1 MIVSQRDTIIEAEK
15 LRKILSGNIKKY
27 RKLLGLSQERLAEA
41 AELSVQTVNDIEGCR
56 TWVSDK
62 TIVKLAQSLHIEAYQ
77 LLFPNTE
84 AEKFFPVLTPAMI
97 LQTLQENIKKA
108 IDQKFDEIL
117 RTEMPEQ

>member
-1 MIVSQRDTIIEAEK
+1 MIAFQRDTIIEAKK

-27 RKLLGLSQERLAEA
+27 RKLLGLSQERLAEV
-41 AELSVQTVNDIEGCR
+41 AELSAQTVNDIEGCR

-62 TIVKLAQSLHIEAYQ
+62 TIVKLAQALHIEAYQ
-77 LLFPNTE
+77 LLFPNNE
-84 AEKFFPVLTPAMI
+84 AEKVFPVLTPAMI

-108 IDQKFDEIL
+108 VDREFDEVL